1 MLLEASISSP
11 SAPPGW
17 TGRGDQTSPQRIKI
31 LCFVPQLGGGGA
43 EMHLL
48 RLLTHFDRTKFQPL
62 LAVARP
68 GGSYE
73 SRLPADLIARRC
85 GWSRVP
91 SSTLRMQTSIP
102 ALRRLLAAERP
113 EVIISFLD
121 HTTAA
126 TSAAL
131 ESLPHPR
138 PVFIAAIQN
147 NLEKTLAHLPRW
159 TRAWLPR
166 AIVSAYARA
175 DQVIALSTGV
185 AEGLS
190 QLIPETRGRIS
201 VIHNA
206 GYDQQVQ
213 ALASEEPVLPTPK
226 GPWFLGCGRLTAQKD
241 FSTLIRAFARL
252 QHECGAALWIL
263 GEGGL
268 RGKLEREIAALGLG
282 SRVRLPGFVK
292 NPFAFMA
299 RASAFVLSSQW
310 EGFGNVVTEAM
321 ACGTPVI
328 STDCPHGPREILEDG
343 KWGSL
348 VPVANVDALA
358 DAMRAA
364 LANPEQQ
371 QARATAARSHVTRFE
386 AGRITR
392 QYEQAI
398 LSALSQRQET
408 SKQP

>member
-11 SAPPGW
+11 SPPPGW
-17 TGRGDQTSPQRIKI
+17 TGGGDQTSPQRIKI

-62 LAVARP
+62 LAVARR

-282 SRVRLPGFVK
+282 SRVRLPGFVR
-292 NPFAFMA
+292 NPFACMA

-371 QARATAARSHVTRFE
+371 QARATAARSHVTSFE

>member
-1 MLLEASISSP
+1 MLLEASMHSRP
-11 SAPPGW
+11 SPPGG
-17 TGRGDQTSPQRIKI
+17 TGRGAQTSRPRIKI

-73 SRLPADLIARRC
+73 ARLPADIIARCC
-85 GWSRVP
+85 GWPRVP

-102 ALRRLLAAERP
+102 ALRRLLAAEQP

-126 TSAAL
+126 SAAAL

-138 PVFIAAIQN
+138 PLFIAAIQN
-147 NLEKTLAHLPRW
+147 NLEKTLDHLPQW
-159 TRAWLPR
+159 TRGWLPR
-166 AIVSAYARA
+166 AIVSAYSRA
-175 DQVIALSTGV
+175 DRIIALSSGV
-185 AEGLS
+185 AEGLA
-190 QLIPETRGRIS
+190 QLIPETRSRIS

-206 GYDQQVQ
+206 GYDQQVERL
-213 ALASEEPVLPTPK
+213 ALEQPALPTPK

-241 FSTLIRAFARL
+241 FSTLIRAFARIR
-252 QHECGAALWIL
+252 HECAAELWIL
-263 GEGGL
+263 GEGEL

-282 SRVRLPGFVK
+282 SCVRLPGFVK

-343 KWGSL
+343 RWGSL
-348 VPVANVDALA
+348 VPVANVDGLA
-358 DAMRAA
+358 EAMRAA
-364 LANPEQQ
+364 LANPSQH
-371 QARATAARSHVTRFE
+371 QARASAARSQAVRFE

-392 QYEQAI
+392 QYEQAM
-398 LSALSQRQET
+398 LSALPEHQESSRQ
-408 SKQP
+408 P

>member
-11 SAPPGW
+11 SPPPGW
-17 TGRGDQTSPQRIKI
+17 TGGGDQTSPQRIKI

-282 SRVRLPGFVK
+282 SRVRLPGFVR
-292 NPFAFMA
+292 NPFACMA

-328 STDCPHGPREILEDG
+328 ATDCPHGPREILEDG

-408 SKQP
+408 SRQP